1 MILNKLF
8 IGTANFNKNYNLINN
23 YKVEKREIKE
33 IFRYLR
39 KKKIF
44 NIDTAINYD
53 NEGLLKFFC
62 SKSHNI
68 VTKIDLKNF
77 TLNKK
82 NWSSKKNYLINL
94 KEKLKIKNFYG
105 VLIHIT
111 SHNEIKNENCKK
123 LINLLLSLKKKK
135 LIKKIGFSIYEPKD
149 ADAILGTYNIDL
161 IQIPLNLFDRRF
173 EKQGYLEKFKKKHIE
188 IHIRSIFLQGLLLE
202 NKVPKNFKHWTRNF
216 KQIDEWTS
224 LNNISKLQA
233 CIQYIL
239 GIAEVD
245 KVIIGVNNL
254 RQLKQIVKNFK
265 KPSRHINFSQ
275 NFGSSNLKLID
286 PRKWI

>member
-1 MILNKLF
+1 MSLKKLSL
-8 IGTANFNKNYNLINN
+8 GTANFAKNYG
-23 YKVEKREIKE
+23 KVSGTKISFKEIKK
-33 IFRYLR
+33 IFAFSK
-39 KKKIF
+39 KKKIKLL
-44 NIDTAINYD
+44 DTALSYQNSEILNQF
-53 NEGLLKFFC
+53 NLK
-62 SKSHNI
+62 KWKI
-68 VTKIDLKNF
+68 VTKVNCSDPDRKD
-77 TLNKK
+77 
-82 NWSSKKNYLINL
+82 YLINL
-94 KEKLKIKNFYG
+94 RKNLNILNIYG
-105 VLIHIT
+105 VLIHLK
-111 SHNEIKNENCKK
+111 NKKEILSKGNVN
-123 LINLLLSLKKKK
+123 LYNLLKDLKKKK
-135 LIKKIGFSIYEPKD
+135 IIKKIGFSIYEPKD
-149 ADAILGTYNIDL
+149 ADAILGNYNIDL

-188 IHIRSIFLQGLLLE
+188 IHTRSIFLQGLLLE